1 MRVVTCAALAVA
13 CVYVP
18 NAGAAEISIADRGAI
33 DQVITAQIEA
43 FRHDDGA
50 AALRF
55 ATPGLQRQ
63 FGDGAHFLDIVRQDY
78 PPVFRPRSFT
88 FGDLEAAD
96 GQAIQKVEL
105 IGPDGAPAT
114 ALYEMH
120 HEADGSWRISGCT
133 LVKSKQLEI

>member
-1 MRVVTCAALAVA
+1 MRAFLFAAMAVTCLGFCPAAR
-13 CVYVP
+13 
-18 NAGAAEISIADRGAI
+18 AEISAADRGAI
-33 DQVITAQIEA
+33 DQVITAQIDA

-88 FGDLEAAD
+88 FGDIDAAD
-96 GQAIQKVEL
+96 GQVIQKVEL

-114 ALYEMH
+114 ALYEMQ

-133 LVKSKQLEI
+133 LLKSKQLEI

>member
-1 MRVVTCAALAVA
+1 MRVFTFAVVAAA
-13 CVYVP
+13 CVYLP
-18 NAGAAEISIADRGAI
+18 HAAAAEVSAADRGAI

-63 FGDGAHFLDIVRQDY
+63 FGNGAHFLDIVRQDY

-88 FGDLEAAD
+88 FGDIDAAD
-96 GQAIQKVEL
+96 GEVIQRVEL
-105 IGPDGAPAT
+105 IGPDGTPAT
-114 ALYEMH
+114 ALYEMQ

-133 LVKSKQLEI
+133 LLKSKQLEI